1 MSVIKKFFQK
11 RKLDIKF
18 KRAGEGHALNEE
30 RPAPRPSGSPRGHAS
45 VGQPR
50 VPGEEARRAAEAA
63 LARQTNREKDRQGT
77 IALFD
82 PLCKDRACC

>member
-30 RPAPRPSGSPRGHAS
+30 RLAPRPSGSPRGHAS
-45 VGQPR
+45 VGQSR

-63 LARQTNREKDRQGT
+63 LARQTSREKDRQGT